1 MTRRTGGWA
10 ASLAVAASLALA
22 PAAFGAEV
30 SNNGGTLTVTAGP
43 DVTNN
48 FNVFPQGDDI
58 VVDDQ
63 FDNDNFILAPNSGCT
78 DATDGD
84 ENKII
89 CDLTPDDPEGDS
101 ANGGYTATLFNL
113 GDRGDSINNSVDLPT
128 TLNGGDGD
136 DGLFFYPGSDDGA
149 PGTLNGDAGND
160 DIQSGEGAQ
169 TINGGSGNDAG
180 FDCNWFFCGPRPLDA
195 GDGDDTINGGDGND
209 AIADSRGDEFMGMF
223 GSGDGDPNGN
233 DKLNGDAGNDLVCDG
248 QGDETIT
255 GGADGDQVGRAG
267 GGGGGIGCSGS
278 SSPGRGTNTIDGGTG
293 DDLVY
298 GGTDADLLRGG
309 EGDDDLYGSPGND
322 RAEGGAGDD
331 AFEEDFD
338 SYLREG
344 EEGSFD
350 FIDNEGDLGADVYLG
365 GEGRDFV
372 EYDSRN
378 LDDNDREDDINLTL
392 DGIADDGTTGEGDN
406 AGADI
411 EDASTGDGD
420 DSVVGNALSNDI
432 DSNRGDDSVDGRGGD
447 DLIEGG
453 EDRDAVTGGD
463 GNDEVFGDEEDD
475 CCDGAA
481 DVVDGG
487 AGNDN
492 LFGQEGNDTLRG
504 GDDNDA
510 LYGGV
515 GSDDISGGGGSDF
528 VDFTGSQAR
537 VNVSL
542 DDVANDGFT
551 GEGDNVR
558 SDVEDVIGSE
568 ANDDITGSTLPNTL
582 SGGEGNDTIRSRD
595 LVSDIVICGP
605 GVDTALVDDLDI
617 VDTEGEDRCE
627 RIEVV
632 ATPKPT
638 VQGPTQTQTQTT
650 PGPAVPGP
658 TVVKDPPRVAPRGL
672 TALVTPAR
680 DRKFPYRFTTRGT
693 LSLPAGMSPAQG
705 CKGVITV
712 QIKRGKKT
720 ISTRRVDVKPNC
732 TYSVAASFA
741 VKSRVPRRGTL
752 RIRARFNGNNVLL
765 PARAKEVRVRYG
777 R

>member
-1 MTRRTGGWA
+1 MTRRTIGGRSLYGA
-10 ASLAVAASLALA
+10 LIASALSLALA
-22 PAAFGAEV
+22 PSALGATLDADAAAGELRYTAGANR
-30 SNNGGTLTVTAGP
+30 SNDVDFSRDGDDIIVQEFRATDTSPDTNATDEDPITATADSGCVQDPDGNAFRYRCTGAYTSTRMDMLDLNDDAQNFVALPTLINGGTG
-43 DVTNN
+43 
-48 FNVFPQGDDI
+48 
-58 VVDDQ
+58 
-63 FDNDNFILAPNSGCT
+63 NDNLEF
-78 DATDGD
+78 
-84 ENKII
+84 
-89 CDLTPDDPEGDS
+89 
-101 ANGGYTATLFNL
+101 
-113 GDRGDSINNSVDLPT
+113 LPA
-128 TLNGGDGD
+128 GA
-136 DGLFFYPGSDDGA
+136 DGA
-149 PGTLNGDAGND
+149 PGTLNGEDGED
-160 DIQSGEGAQ
+160 RIDSGEGAQ
-169 TINGGSGNDAG
+169 TLNGGPGRD
-180 FDCNWFFCGPRPLDA
+180 FMDP
-195 GDGDDTINGGDGND
+195 GDGDDIVNGGADDDYIND
-209 AIADSRGDEFMGMF
+209 RRGDARLD
-223 GSGDGDPNGN
+223 GDLDPNGN
-233 DKLNGDAGNDLVCDG
+233 DRLNGEDGDDTVCDGEGNETISGGAGNDFLGSPAGLDNGRGCGEGSRTARTRGTNVID
-248 QGDETIT
+248 
-255 GGADGDQVGRAG
+255 GGADDDAIFGGR
-267 GGGGGIGCSGS
+267 
-278 SSPGRGTNTIDGGTG
+278 
-293 DDLVY
+293 
-298 GGTDADLLRGG
+298 DADSMTGG
-309 EGDDDLYGSPGND
+309 DGDDDLYGSPGDD
-322 RAEGGAGDD
+322 RADGGAGDD
-331 AFEEDFD
+331 SFFD
-338 SYLREG
+338 TNRFFFDAAGTGSEFNNGDEG
-344 EEGSFD
+344 ND
-350 FIDNEGDLGADVYLG
+350 TYIG
-365 GEGRDFV
+365 GPGRDF
-372 EYDSRN
+372 
-378 LDDNDREDDINLTL
+378 LDYEDRDIDENGEDDDMRFTA
-392 DGIADDGTTGEGDN
+392 DGLANDGSPGESDN

-411 EDASTGDGD
+411 EDLETGSGDDTVVMGDVANVVDTNSGD
-420 DSVVGNALSNDI
+420 DSI
-432 DSNRGDDSVDGRGGD
+432 DGRGGD
-447 DLIEGG
+447 DTLEGG
-453 EDRDAVTGGD
+453 EDRDTVNGGA
-463 GNDEVFGDEEDD
+463 GNDDLFGDEEDD
-475 CCDGAA
+475 CCEGAP
-481 DVVDGG
+481 DVLDGG

-638 VQGPTQTQTQTT
+638 VQGPTQTQTQT
-650 PGPAVPGP
+650 VPGP
-658 TVVKDPPRVAPRGL
+658 TVVTPPVVTNAPRVAPRGL

-732 TYSVAASFA
+732 TYSVAATFA